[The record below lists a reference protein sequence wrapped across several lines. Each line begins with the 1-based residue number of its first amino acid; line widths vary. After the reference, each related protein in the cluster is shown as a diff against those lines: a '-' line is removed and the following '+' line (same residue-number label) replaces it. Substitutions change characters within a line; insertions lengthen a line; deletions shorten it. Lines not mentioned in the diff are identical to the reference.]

1 MYQTILNILYP
12 SFMVLVLPSQLLLI
26 YIILRHSPKYLQ
38 TMKHLLFI
46 NCILQLI
53 SVVIVCLVQPRQVS
67 NLTPIEVWCYGPLRH
82 FEAIVPYT
90 MYFITQASTLA
101 SSVLVFLTIYLKY
114 EAAKNLNKRKSHM
127 VLVVIILLTPVFV
140 TGVLVTL
147 RTALVIFD
155 CFQIAEA
162 SIIVTNALPDEIQ
175 TRYRIL
181 NSNVTDHSVIGYIT
195 LETIPSLLVF
205 SIVSGSVIILP
216 PIGFYIRRFDNYAKF
231 RILSLFQENII
242 LCQFEL
248 GKEFRLQKVAEQKF
262 SEWSHIASVP
272 PTHLLYANFY
282 LLLCLDCDKYVFYL
296 ECCQRCCICRIR
308 IAV

>member
-1 MYQTILNILYP
+1 MYRTILDILYP

-38 TMKHLLFI
+38 TMKHLLLT

-114 EAAKNLNKRKSHM
+114 EAAKNLNKGKSHM

-140 TGVLVTL
+140 TV
-147 RTALVIFD
+147 
-155 CFQIAEA
+155 IAEA
-162 SIIVTNALPDEIQ
+162 SIIITKALPDEIQ
-175 TRYRIL
+175 DRYRTL

-195 LETIPSLLVF
+195 LKTVPSLLVF
-205 SIVSGSVIILP
+205 SIVSGSVIVLP
-216 PIGFYIRRFDNYAKF
+216 PIGFYLRRFDNYAIF
-231 RILSLFQENII
+231 
-242 LCQFEL
+242 
-248 GKEFRLQKVAEQKF
+248 
-262 SEWSHIASVP
+262 
-272 PTHLLYANFY
+272 
-282 LLLCLDCDKYVFYL
+282 
-296 ECCQRCCICRIR
+296 
-308 IAV
+308 